1 MQTQDKD
8 KILACLLKRIRVD
21 RDYSTIDISKRIHV
35 TQQYISEIEKGRKAM
50 NLSLFNEAIE
60 LFNIHFDA
68 DIDYTQVDNL
78 IDGCIAIFLYKPELL
93 SEHLKEIISS
103 DKYKYSYYYKIHILL
118 EYIYYS
124 LFGEFKDWNKELI
137 IGQIRTLEK
146 TYTNKEIL
154 FFYASYLLESVK
166 SRNVVFD
173 EFESIL
179 FKTNLMKIDE
189 DNELE
194 CGLYASIIFLTSSL
208 YETKMKMLNLMDA
221 LKESR
226 NYFKKALMFNGYLYS
241 QTYLANCYS
250 VLDKE
255 IESNQILSRT
265 KTIASALN
273 EKEVIEFI
281 DYQYATKDMLKSN
294 YEGAIDKLLQFKD
307 KKGFNRHKLLLCIIY
322 MSIEKRQDAK
332 KVLLSVNSE
341 SLTNVSEKVYNKLK
355 TTLNDN
361 LDFTELFD
369 LVNCNNVFLIMS
381 DRIVVLN
388 ILIDYCKE
396 HEIDCS
402 EQEMLLRS
410 IKFSL

>member
-21 RDYSTIDISKRIHV
+21 HDCSTIDISKRIHV

-124 LFGEFKDWNKELI
+124 LFGESKDWNKELLTD
-137 IGQIRTLEK
+137 QIRTLEK

-154 FFYASYLLESVK
+154 FFYASYLIESVK
-166 SRNVVFD
+166 FQNIVYE
-173 EFESIL
+173 EFENIL
-179 FKTNLMKIDE
+179 FKTNLIKIDE

-194 CGLYASIIFLTSSL
+194 CGLYASIVFLTTSI
-208 YETKMKMLNLMDA
+208 YERKMKMLNLMDT

-226 NYFKKALMFNGYLYS
+226 KYFKKALLFKGYLYS
-241 QTYLANCYS
+241 QAYLANCYS

-255 IESNQILSRT
+255 MESNQILSRT

-273 EKEVIEFI
+273 EKEVIELI
-281 DYQYATKDMLKSN
+281 DYQCATKDILKSD
-294 YEGAIDKLLQFKD
+294 YKSAINKLLKFKY

-322 MSIEKRQDAK
+322 MSIEKRQEAK
-332 KVLLSVNSE
+332 KILQTIDYE
-341 SLTNVSEKVYNKLK
+341 SLTNVSEKVYYKLK
-355 TTLNDN
+355 TMINEN
-361 LDFTELFD
+361 LDFTKLID
-369 LVNCNNVFLIMS
+369 SVGCNNVFLSMS